1 VRVNETILTGDN
13 EMISTFDPVM
23 REHINRVEK
32 SQKHLARML
41 HYLGNQIQNQLID
54 LLSCKVKSTSK
65 YFSVIL
71 DCTPDT
77 SHKEQISVVLRY
89 VRHIR

>member
-1 VRVNETILTGDN
+1 VWKNLKNTWQECYID
-13 EMISTFDPVM
+13 
-23 REHINRVEK
+23 
-32 SQKHLARML
+32 
-41 HYLGNQIQNQLID
+41 LGNQIQNQLID
-54 LLSCKVKSTSK
+54 LLSCKVKSTILEMIRTSK

-71 DCTPDT
+71 DCTPDA

>member
-1 VRVNETILTGDN
+1 VWKNLKNTWQECYID
-13 EMISTFDPVM
+13 
-23 REHINRVEK
+23 
-32 SQKHLARML
+32 
-41 HYLGNQIQNQLID
+41 LGNQIQNQLID
-54 LLSCKVKSTSK
+54 LLSCKVKSTILEMIRTLK

-71 DCTPDT
+71 DCTPDA

>member
-1 VRVNETILTGDN
+1 
-13 EMISTFDPVM
+13 M

-54 LLSCKVKSTSK
+54 LLSCKVKSTILEMIRTSK

-71 DCTPDT
+71 DCTPDA

>member
-1 VRVNETILTGDN
+1 
-13 EMISTFDPVM
+13 MISTFDPVM

-54 LLSCKVKSTSK
+54 LLSCKVKST
-65 YFSVIL
+65 IL
-71 DCTPDT
+71 
-77 SHKEQISVVLRY
+77 
-89 VRHIR
+89 